1 MGIESVGAPS
11 LEAQSQVGRGPGQ
24 PELLCGSP
32 AHGCNRVSF
41 MFHFTQ
47 VIL

>member
-32 AHGCNRVSF
+32 AHGCNQVSF